1 MFSSTEFVDRIKH
14 TCSNL
19 VGGMTMS
26 VQLAPRPKNEER
38 RVAAVKRT
46 GIIDSDQSE
55 NFAVFCEI
63 AKALTKFDYVSFSL
77 FDETFQCNISSTDV
91 LNEGGDG
98 KSERTE
104 FNVCSYVLLSSE
116 PTLIPDMR
124 KHERW
129 KTHPK
134 VLSGEGWLGYAGFP
148 VINKDNYALGTFCL
162 LNKRPAALNEEQ
174 IQLIKGIAQRIA
186 HQIDIQTNQRETTVD
201 AVQSALKTFTSIS
214 SGNNLS
220 LFNNFLSVCSG
231 KSLPND
237 DMKIL
242 DEMGLTENSELS
254 SKGKDILRQMKLQ
267 PKVMKKKIV
276 SSKDKPQFLDDL
288 LGEL

>member
-1 MFSSTEFVDRIKH
+1 
-14 TCSNL
+14 
-19 VGGMTMS
+19 MT
-26 VQLAPRPKNEER
+26 
-38 RVAAVKRT
+38 
-46 GIIDSDQSE
+46 
-55 NFAVFCEI
+55 
-63 AKALTKFDYVSFSL
+63 
-77 FDETFQCNISSTDV
+77 
-91 LNEGGDG
+91 
-98 KSERTE
+98 
-104 FNVCSYVLLSSE
+104 
-116 PTLIPDMR
+116 

-162 LNKRPAALNEEQ
+162 LNKKPAALNEEQ

-201 AVQSALKTFTSIS
+201 AVQSALRTFASIS
-214 SGNNLS
+214 SDDNLS

-231 KSLPND
+231 KSIPSEE
-237 DMKIL
+237 MQSL
-242 DEMGLTENSELS
+242 DEMGLTKNSELS
-254 SKGKDILRQMKLQ
+254 PKGKEILRQMKLQ

>member
-1 MFSSTEFVDRIKH
+1 
-14 TCSNL
+14 
-19 VGGMTMS
+19 MT
-26 VQLAPRPKNEER
+26 
-38 RVAAVKRT
+38 
-46 GIIDSDQSE
+46 
-55 NFAVFCEI
+55 
-63 AKALTKFDYVSFSL
+63 
-77 FDETFQCNISSTDV
+77 
-91 LNEGGDG
+91 
-98 KSERTE
+98 
-104 FNVCSYVLLSSE
+104 
-116 PTLIPDMR
+116 

-162 LNKRPAALNEEQ
+162 LNKKPAALTEEQ

-201 AVQSALKTFTSIS
+201 AVQSALRTFASIS
-214 SGNNLS
+214 SDDNLS

-231 KSLPND
+231 KSIPSEE
-237 DMKIL
+237 MQSL
-242 DEMGLTENSELS
+242 DEMGLTKNSELS
-254 SKGKDILRQMKLQ
+254 PKGKEILRQMKLQ

>member
-1 MFSSTEFVDRIKH
+1 
-14 TCSNL
+14 
-19 VGGMTMS
+19 MS
-26 VQLAPRPKNEER
+26 VQLAPRPKNEDR
-38 RVAAVKRT
+38 RVVAVKRT

-55 NFAVFCEI
+55 NFSVFCEL
-63 AKALTKFDYVSFSL
+63 AKELTNFDYIAFSL
-77 FDETFQCNISSTDV
+77 FDENYQCKISTTNGTD
-91 LNEGGDG
+91 NE

-116 PTLIPDMR
+116 PTLIPDLS
-124 KHERW
+124 KHEKW
-129 KTHPK
+129 MHHPA
-134 VLSGEGWLGYAGFP
+134 VLSGEGYLGYAGFP

-162 LNKRPAALNEEQ
+162 LNSEPAALSEHQ
-174 IQLIKGIAQRIA
+174 VRLIKGIAERIA

-201 AVQSALKTFTSIS
+201 AVQSALRTFTSIS
-214 SGNNLS
+214 SDNNLS
-220 LFNNFLSVCSG
+220 IFNNFLSVCLG
-231 KSLPND
+231 KSLPSD

-242 DEMGLTENSELS
+242 DQMGLTENAELS
-254 SKGKDILRQMKLQ
+254 PKGKDILKQMKLQ